1 MLIGTLKGT
10 TAFKAI
16 NTLKTLNKTEKKILE
31 HVFSVIVDQL
41 GSDADRL
48 IDALIDDFSGN
59 REPYSP

>member
-1 MLIGTLKGT
+1 MLIGTFKGT

-41 GSDADRL
+41 GPDADRL
-48 IDALIDDFSGN
+48 IEALIDDFART
-59 REPYSP
+59 REPHSK